1 MAADDKGE
9 ALEIAVH
16 AIEQVILESSP
27 ALRGQRFYVER
38 RKIVNIAGVRHEI
51 DIFVTV
57 GAAKGYESTFIFEC
71 KDWKKPVN
79 KNELIVFSKKIDLVS
94 AQRGYFV
101 AKKLS
106 KDAVAQAATDP
117 RITVLSATEH
127 DPTNTPPPESFHIT
141 APATVKCD
149 TTFRV
154 AGTPGTKR
162 DPVEIEGKTAQIG
175 GTDVLLTDYLNTW
188 TEQLYE
194 ERLLLFQ
201 TADLPE
207 GVYPMRADGQQ
218 TFGPGEFI
226 LDGKDIEHVRLSVE
240 FGVQILR
247 PAVISDFEVA
257 TRGRVIRLAKVTI
270 RDFVINTAFVKTLN
284 H

>member
-1 MAADDKGE
+1 MAAEEKGE

-27 ALRGQRFYVER
+27 ALRGQPFYIER
-38 RKIVNIAGVRHEI
+38 RKIVSIAGVRHEI

-57 GAAKGYESTFIFEC
+57 GAARGYESTFIFEC

-79 KNELIVFSKKIDLVS
+79 KNELIVFSKKIDVVS

-106 KDAVAQAATDP
+106 RDAVAQAATDP

-127 DPTNTPPPESFHIT
+127 DPANTPPPESFHIT

-154 AGTPGTKR
+154 AGTPGTKL
-162 DPVEIEGKTAQIG
+162 DAIEIDGKTARIG

-188 TEQLYE
+188 MEQLYE

-207 GVYPMRADGQQ
+207 GVHPMRADGQQ
-218 TFGPGEFI
+218 TFGLGEFI
-226 LDGKDIEHVRLSVE
+226 LDGKDIEHVRLFVE

-270 RDFVINTAFVKTLN
+270 RDFVLDTAFVKTLN
-284 H
+284 N